1 MNAQWRDTAAPL
13 LVRWADPAAEQHVAT
28 LLRDTGADPGEVT
41 GLLRHRC
48 VLVLSDLT
56 LPPSA
61 PPLAA
66 AAFRIDR
73 QDRTARLIAIGVLAA
88 RHRTGLGRRLL
99 TGALTLLRAEGVDRV
114 HAWAQPGTAGSS
126 LLVSAGFA
134 DCHYTAHAGGPRRFL
149 LLL

>member
-1 MNAQWRDTAAPL
+1 MNVEWRGAAAPL

-28 LLRDTGADPGEVT
+28 LLRDTGADIGEVT
-41 GLLRHRC
+41 DLLRHRC

-73 QDRTARLIAIGVLAA
+73 QDRTARLVAIGVLATRRRA
-88 RHRTGLGRRLL
+88 GLGRRLL
-99 TGALTLLRAEGVDRV
+99 TGALTRLQAEGVDRV
-114 HAWAQPGTAGSS
+114 HAWAHPGTAGSS
-126 LLVSAGFA
+126 LLASAGFSV
-134 DCHYTAHAGGPRRFL
+134 CHYTADAGAPRRFL